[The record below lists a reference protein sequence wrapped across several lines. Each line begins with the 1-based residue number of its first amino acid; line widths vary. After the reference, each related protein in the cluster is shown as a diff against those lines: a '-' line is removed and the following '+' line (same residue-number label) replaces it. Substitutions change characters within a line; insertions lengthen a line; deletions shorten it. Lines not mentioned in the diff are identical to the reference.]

1 MHYRFTRRYI
11 YTQTVLRLYNM
22 TVSETKTPGWLRAAQ
37 IGLGIIALIISIYI
51 LAYPVLTFVTIVL
64 LLGVILFVVGIE
76 RIIQGIAAPG
86 KSRWGTVGL
95 GILVLIISI
104 IVMAAPGVVGVFL
117 IILLA
122 IGLLIDGIA
131 RVYHGA
137 TDKTSKRWSRVFSIV
152 AGAIEI
158 GLSIM
163 IMASPVI
170 GVELVSFLIAIA
182 LIIVGIQIIA
192 AGVAGRRLRIGA

>member
-1 MHYRFTRRYI
+1 
-11 YTQTVLRLYNM
+11 M
-22 TVSETKTPGWLRAAQ
+22 TVSETKSPGWFRAAQ

-51 LAYPVLTFVTIVL
+51 LAYPLMTFVTIVL
-64 LLGVILFVVGIE
+64 LLGVVLFVVGIE
-76 RIIQGIAAPG
+76 RIIQGIVAPG
-86 KSRWGTVGL
+86 KSRWGTIGL

-104 IVMAAPGVVGVFL
+104 IVMAFPGAVGVFL

-137 TDKTSKRWSRVFSIV
+137 TDKTARTWSRIFSLV

-158 GLSIM
+158 GLAIM
-163 IMASPVI
+163 IMVSPVL
-170 GVELVSFLIAIA
+170 GAALVGILLGIA
-182 LIIVGIQIIA
+182 LLIVGIQIIA
-192 AGVAGRRLRIGA
+192 AGVTGRQPRIGV

>member
-1 MHYRFTRRYI
+1 
-11 YTQTVLRLYNM
+11 M
-22 TVSETKTPGWLRAAQ
+22 TVSETKSPGWLRAAQ

-51 LAYPVLTFVTIVL
+51 LAYPVMTFVTLVL

-76 RIIQGIAAPG
+76 RIIQGIVAPG

-104 IVMAAPGVVGVFL
+104 IVMALPGIVGAFL

-122 IGLLIDGIA
+122 IGLLFDGIA

-137 TDKTSKRWSRVFSIV
+137 TDKTTSRWSRIFSIA

-158 GLSIM
+158 GLSLM
-163 IMASPVI
+163 IMAAPII
-170 GVELVSFLIAIA
+170 GAELVSFLIAIA
-182 LIIVGIQIIA
+182 LLIVGIQIIA
-192 AGVAGRRLRIGA
+192 AGVGGRRLRIGA

>member
-1 MHYRFTRRYI
+1 
-11 YTQTVLRLYNM
+11 M
-22 TVSETKTPGWLRAAQ
+22 TVSETKSPGWLRAAQ
-37 IGLGIIALIISIYI
+37 IGLGVIALIISIYI
-51 LAYPVLTFVTIVL
+51 LVYPVMTFVTLVL

-86 KSRWGTVGL
+86 KSRWGTIGL

-104 IVMAAPGVVGVFL
+104 IVMAFPTAVGVFL

-122 IGLLIDGIA
+122 IGLLFDGIA

-137 TDKTSKRWSRVFSIV
+137 TDRTTRRWSRIFSLV

-163 IMASPVI
+163 IMVSPAI
-170 GVELVSFLIAIA
+170 GAALVGFLVGIA
-182 LIIVGIQIIA
+182 LLIVGIQIIA
-192 AGVAGRRLRIGA
+192 AGVGGRRLRIGA

>member
-1 MHYRFTRRYI
+1 
-11 YTQTVLRLYNM
+11 M
-22 TVSETKTPGWLRAAQ
+22 TVSETKSPGWLRAAQ

-51 LAYPVLTFVTIVL
+51 LAYPVATFVTIVL

-76 RIIQGIAAPG
+76 RIIQGIVAPG
-86 KSRWGTVGL
+86 RSRWGTIGL

-104 IVMAAPGVVGVFL
+104 IVMAFPTAVGVFL

-122 IGLLIDGIA
+122 IGLLFDGIA

-137 TDKTSKRWSRVFSIV
+137 TDRTRSRWSRIFSLV

-158 GLSIM
+158 GVSIM
-163 IMASPVI
+163 IMVSPAI
-170 GVELVSFLIAIA
+170 GAGLVGFLAGIA
-182 LIIVGIQIIA
+182 LLIVGIEIIA
-192 AGVAGRRLRIGA
+192 AGVGGRRLRIGV

>member
-1 MHYRFTRRYI
+1 
-11 YTQTVLRLYNM
+11 M
-22 TVSETKTPGWLRAAQ
+22 TVSETKSPGWVRAAQ
-37 IGLGIIALIISIYI
+37 IGLGIIAVIISIYI
-51 LAYPVLTFVTIVL
+51 LAYPLLTFVTLVL
-64 LLGVILFVVGIE
+64 LLGVVLFVVGIE

-86 KSRWGTVGL
+86 KSRWGTIGL

-104 IVMAAPGVVGVFL
+104 IVMAFPSAVGVFL

-137 TDKTSKRWSRVFSIV
+137 TDKTARRWSRIFSLV

-163 IMASPVI
+163 IMVSPAI
-170 GVELVSFLIAIA
+170 GAGLVSFLIAIA
-182 LIIVGIQIIA
+182 LLIVGIQIIV
-192 AGVAGRRLRIGA
+192 AGIGGRRLRIGV

>member
-1 MHYRFTRRYI
+1 
-11 YTQTVLRLYNM
+11 M
-22 TVSETKTPGWLRAAQ
+22 TVSETKSPGWLRAAQ

-64 LLGVILFVVGIE
+64 LLGVVLFVVGIE
-76 RIIQGIAAPG
+76 RIIQGIVAPG
-86 KSRWGTVGL
+86 KSRWGTIGL

-104 IVMAAPGVVGVFL
+104 IVMAFPSAVGVFL

-122 IGLLIDGIA
+122 IGLLFDGIA

-137 TDKTSKRWSRVFSIV
+137 TDKTTSRWSRIFSIV

-163 IMASPVI
+163 IMAAPVI
-170 GVELVSFLIAIA
+170 GAELISFLLAIA
-182 LIIVGIQIIA
+182 LLIVGIQIIA
-192 AGVAGRRLRIGA
+192 AGVGGRRPKIGA

>member
-1 MHYRFTRRYI
+1 
-11 YTQTVLRLYNM
+11 M
-22 TVSETKTPGWLRAAQ
+22 TVSETKSPGWLRAAQ
-37 IGLGIIALIISIYI
+37 IGLGVIALIISIYI
-51 LAYPVLTFVTIVL
+51 LAYPVMTFVTLVL

-86 KSRWGTVGL
+86 RSRWGTVGL

-104 IVMAAPGVVGVFL
+104 IVMAFPTAVGVFL

-122 IGLLIDGIA
+122 IGLLFDGIA

-137 TDKTSKRWSRVFSIV
+137 TDRTRRRWSRIFSIV

-158 GLSIM
+158 GVSIM
-163 IMASPVI
+163 IMVSPAI
-170 GVELVSFLIAIA
+170 GAVVVGFLVGIA
-182 LIIVGIQIIA
+182 LLIVGIEIIA
-192 AGVAGRRLRIGA
+192 AGVGGRRLRIGA